1 MKTSTVLV
9 ALKRLADAHLELTGK
24 KLGRHYVSPQLYEAI
39 QREWARE
46 VRGSVLPPLPKHG
59 SHYEPVLTVYGVP
72 VWVVM
77 DEN

>member
-39 QREWARE
+39 RREWARD
-46 VRGSVLPPLPKHG
+46 VRGWVLPPLHSP
-59 SHYEPVLTVYGVP
+59 YEPTLTVYGVP
-72 VWVVM
+72 VWVVT